1 MFLCRQLS
9 SRVESSRQ
17 LADRLL
23 SLDTTEERD
32 QEAGAVAELGR
43 RVEIL
48 TRQNQ
53 ELKDRNDEL
62 EINLLSIPLRQM

>member
-1 MFLCRQLS
+1 M
-9 SRVESSRQ
+9 ESSRQ

-23 SLDTTEERD
+23 SLDTTVARD

>member
-1 MFLCRQLS
+1 M
-9 SRVESSRQ
+9 ESSRQ

-23 SLDTTEERD
+23 SLDTTVERD